1 MTGGWALRAPCHLR
15 DGFTVTEDDWK
26 TGADLKRLCGP
37 QLPTCG
43 PCPFRAL
50 CIATVKPAQAKFDGI
65 AGGRLWCNGEV
76 IDALD
81 DVSDEELAEPKLRA
95 SCGTEAGA
103 KDHTRHGESPC
114 PSCRQAV
121 REMTARR
128 KEEAEANARAK
139 ANGPGQLQFE
149 FATT

>member
-1 MTGGWALRAPCHLR
+1 MTSGWDLRAPCRGR
-15 DGFTVTEDDWK
+15 DGFTVREDDWK

-37 QLPTCG
+37 QLATCG
-43 PCPFRAL
+43 PCSFHAV

-81 DVSDEELAEPKLRA
+81 DVSDEELTEPKLRA

-103 KDHTRHGESPC
+103 KDHTRHGERPC
-114 PSCRQAV
+114 PSCRQAA
-121 REMTARR
+121 REMAQRR
-128 KEEAEANARAK
+128 NAEKAKEPK
-139 ANGPGQLQFE
+139 QLQLDL
-149 FATT
+149 AST